1 MSSGLSPYKPALPSV
16 FDNFVPDERLTDS
29 DYAFDAYK
37 KLLLAKKSHEALF
50 LVIGKLLLE
59 IKDKELY
66 KALDYPTFS
75 DFLGSEEISYS
86 KEAAYMYMRVYQY
99 YIEYLEMSEDHVGT
113 INLSRLSMMIPMLK
127 KIEDKA
133 DVVKKIEEMSALRH
147 SDFVLKVKQEKKSDK
162 PSVYFSE
169 ALDQWIVEYFDDRTN
184 LHSLGVYKEYQEK

>member
-1 MSSGLSPYKPALPSV
+1 MDTSLPSV
-16 FDNFVPDERLTDS
+16 FDNFAPDKTLTGA
-29 DYAFDAYK
+29 DYAYNVVQN
-37 KLLLAKKSHEALF
+37 LLMAKRNQEVLF
-50 LVIGKLLLE
+50 LIIGKILCE

-66 KALDYPTFS
+66 KKLDYPTFG

-99 YIEYLEMSEDHVGT
+99 YVEYLQMGEDKIGQ

-127 KIEDKA
+127 KLENKEQVMD
-133 DVVKKIEEMSALRH
+133 KIEELSALRH
-147 SDFVLKVKQEKKSDK
+147 GDFVLKVKQEKKSDK

-184 LHSLGVYKEYQEK
+184 LHTLGTYGEYQSK